1 MRVKIKYLLMVT
13 AMTFAMPSFAYFK
26 AKDKSG
32 DDGKGSNQNGF
43 DGKANCAPATA
54 TLNMEFNNVR
64 AVLNTNGVLF
74 RDFRNNGKAGY
85 EVPKV
90 DIGIKRT
97 AIYVSS
103 LDGRNRC

>member
-1 MRVKIKYLLMVT
+1 MRVKVKYLLMVT
-13 AMTFAMPSFAYFK
+13 AMTLAMPSFAYYK
-26 AKDKSG
+26 ERDKS

-43 DGKANCAPATA
+43 NGKANCAPATA

-97 AIYVSS
+97 AIYAAA
-103 LDGRNRC
+103 LWMGEQT